1 MRKLLM
7 IELNEVNFDFV
18 QRYGERGEL
27 PRLNALIAAHGL
39 IETISEQRYEQ
50 LEPWIQWVSAHTG
63 LSLADHGVTRLGD
76 IVDRPELKQIWELV
90 EAAGYKVGAVSP
102 MNARND
108 CANPGFFVP
117 DPWTRTKVTGP
128 GLMHRLYD
136 AVAQIVND
144 NAQERVKPSSLAW
157 LGAGLARYAR
167 PANYPLY
174 AGLIASA
181 PKKSW
186 SRAMLLD
193 LLLTDIFVTMTRR
206 HDVDF
211 ASLFLNAAAHIQ
223 HHYMFNASVYSGP
236 HANPD
241 WYVRADAD
249 PLLDIYRLYDTLV
262 GRIVDAFPQHRLMVA
277 TGLHQDPYPEL
288 LFYWRL
294 RDHAAFLTEMEV
306 PFARVEPRMSRDF
319 VVFCDSTSQAAEAER
334 IMAAAEASDGQKLF
348 EIDNRGDSLFV
359 MLVYPGDIKGL
370 GYRVGN
376 RQFEDLAGKTAFVAI
391 KNGEHNGIGY
401 LIDTDE
407 TAGVAKPQIP
417 VTDLFE
423 RVRDNFGLRD
433 IAALRAA

>member
-18 QRYGERGEL
+18 RRYGDRGEL
-27 PRLNALIAAHGL
+27 PRLNGLIDRHGL
-39 IETISEQRYEQ
+39 IETVSEQRYEE

-63 LSLADHGVTRLGD
+63 LSLADHGVNRLGD
-76 IVDRPELKQIWELV
+76 IVDRPELAQIWELV
-90 EAAGYKVGAVSP
+90 EAAGHKVGAVSP
-102 MNARND
+102 MNARNE
-108 CANPGFFVP
+108 CAAAGFFVP
-117 DPWTRTKVTGP
+117 DPWTRTRVTGP
-128 GLMHRLYD
+128 ALMHRLYD

-167 PANYPLY
+167 PANYALY
-174 AGLIASA
+174 AKLVASA
-181 PKKSW
+181 RGRSW
-186 SRAMLLD
+186 SKAMLLD
-193 LLLTDIFVTMTRR
+193 LLLTDIFVGAVRKQ
-206 HDVDF
+206 DVDF

-223 HHYMFNASVYSGP
+223 HHYMFNAAVYAGP
-236 HANPD
+236 HANPG

-249 PLLDIYRLYDTLV
+249 PLLDIYRLYDVLV
-262 GRIVDAFPQHRLMVA
+262 GRIADAFPGHRLLIA

-306 PFARVEPRMSRDF
+306 PYARVEPRMSRDF
-319 VVFCDSTSQAAEAER
+319 VVFCDSAEQAAEAER
-334 IMAAAEASDGQKLF
+334 ILNAAEASDGRKLF
-348 EIDNRGDSLFV
+348 DVDNRGDSLFV
-359 MLVYPGDIKGL
+359 MLVYPADIKGL

-376 RQFEDLAGKTAFVAI
+376 RQFDDLAGKTAFVAI

-407 TAGVAKPQIP
+407 GPGPKAQVP

-423 RVRDNFGLRD
+423 RVRRHFGLQDAPAR
-433 IAALRAA
+433 RAA